1 MLELPKKHI
10 FWFKAN
16 RQNPEVDFL
25 VSLTLVE
32 LGNEPLH
39 LPSELGVGQ
48 CLKLS
53 CGAAPTPALS
63 SFRAASNS
71 STVALI
77 TLGLA
82 SAAMTKQDCWQCW
95 RLISEFQLRQESIE
109 NWIVASALQKNRSKN
124 HAISRNRPLS
134 CLVLLKFFV
143 QIKRSKLEHPH
154 VFALLQL
161 AISSF
166 LWSSLGSGQLFSMVS
181 EAYGEPQTAGVC
193 VSYIVIKW
201 WSTEMQYQVIIDRY
215 AMRRTCR
222 SLILASKHLSS

>member
-154 VFALLQL
+154 VFVSNYNSHNVWFLKHTVNHRLQACVCRTSL
-161 AISSF
+161 SSDDR
-166 LWSSLGSGQLFSMVS
+166 QK
-181 EAYGEPQTAGVC
+181 C
-193 VSYIVIKW
+193 NIKW
-201 WSTEMQYQVIIDRY
+201 
-215 AMRRTCR
+215 
-222 SLILASKHLSS
+222 